1 MVFFPFRLTNM
12 KTKSLRASRAFLPA
26 ALAAFAFGTL
36 PFASAQTAAPAKP
49 KDETVLLPQFTITEK
64 PTNPYQSRQAL
75 SASRVA
81 MDIQDIPQTISVV
94 SREFIEDTMALRMLD
109 AAKYVTPI
117 VENTLPYGGDR
128 YTIRGFQVSAEFI
141 DGTMLSGAD
150 GYSMSQSVSNI
161 ERLEIIKGPN
171 AILVPGGSPGGVMNP
186 ITKSPFGKNATTL
199 TLGLSQYLGHSFG
212 FDTNRVLT
220 ADGKMAAR
228 LVYSIWRT
236 DYYIK
241 GQYRNGYELSP
252 SFSYQLSPQSK
263 LILKADFVQNRETNL
278 GGLPLDPSI
287 GSNSYAQIARG
298 LPRDWQF
305 GNDTDTRHRS
315 TERVSAE
322 LLSTLASNVTS
333 RLYVMAD
340 HIRRY
345 DIGGTSGGLTNG
357 GGGSRNP
364 LTGLYEPGI
373 NWNTAAYN
381 AAPGV
386 TLVGTPVPFT
396 DPSVWIYSR
405 NYGKNDLEYTEA
417 HVKNDYAAAFES
429 SFFKSTTLAGFTAN
443 TSKVRWRTPAAF
455 NRGAVPANNLG
466 AIAFPPYNFPPILP
480 GLSTAGL
487 GTDRTGKQDD
497 FQVFAYET
505 LGLLNNRI
513 QLSGGV
519 SRFFGTLA
527 RTDTTGTGINPA
539 FPTSPAFNLTS
550 NATSFGIV
558 AKPIPEVSVFFSRNT
573 TGGSM
578 PGSLNAGVTD
588 PNLKIAQ
595 GGQKEYG
602 VKTSLLNNRLTASA
616 AYFDIAQ
623 KNTSVTN
630 SEFFR
635 LQSLGQFAEAA
646 LLPQALFLD
655 LVSQGWEFEGTYS
668 LDRNLTIVGN
678 FTKVKIR
685 QPITEVKLRGVPDKS
700 YAVYADYRFTEGGLK
715 GFGVNVGLDY
725 KGDVAGENASGF
737 TTTRALPGAKPF
749 VPVQPSFQVEGR
761 LLTNVGVAYREK
773 NWSAALTLLN
783 AFNKEYI
790 QAAGSRGA
798 VTVGTPRNWSGTVT
812 YKF

>member
-1 MVFFPFRLTNM
+1 M
-12 KTKSLRASRAFLPA
+12 KNPNPHLAVHATTCALLLSMAS
-26 ALAAFAFGTL
+26 
-36 PFASAQTAAPAKP
+36 FASAQAPKPAASTAKEEAVA
-49 KDETVLLPQFTITEK
+49 LPQFTVSENLA
-64 PTNPYQSRQAL
+64 NPYQSQQAL

-81 MDIQDIPQTISVV
+81 MDIQDIPQTISVIP
-94 SREFIEDTMALRMLD
+94 RGLIEDSMASRMLD

-141 DGTMLSGAD
+141 DGTMISGAD

-161 ERLEIIKGPN
+161 ERLEVIKGPN

-186 ITKSPFGKNATTL
+186 ITKAPLNKNTGTV
-199 TLGLSQYLGHSFG
+199 TLGLSQYLGNSLG
-212 FDTNRVLT
+212 FDVNRVLS

-228 LVYSIWRT
+228 LVYSLWRT

-241 GQYRNGYELSP
+241 GQYRNGYEIAP
-252 SFSYQLSPQSK
+252 SFSYQISPTNK
-263 LILKADFVQNRETNL
+263 LTLKADFVQNRETNL
-278 GGLPLDPSI
+278 GGLPIDPSV
-287 GSNSYAQIARG
+287 GFNQYAKIARG

-305 GNDTDTRHRS
+305 GNDIDTRHRS
-315 TERVSAE
+315 TERGSAE
-322 LLSTLASNVTS
+322 LLSTLGDRVTS

-340 HIRRY
+340 HVRRY
-345 DIGGTSGGLTNG
+345 DIGGTAAGLSNS

-364 LTGLYEPGI
+364 FTGLYEPGV
-373 NWNTAAYN
+373 NWNTAAFN

-386 TLVGTPVPFT
+386 TLVGTPVPVT
-396 DPSVWIYSR
+396 DPSTWIYTR
-405 NYGKNDLEYTEA
+405 NNGKNDLEYTEA
-417 HVKNDYAAAFES
+417 HVKNDYAAAFETS
-429 SFFKSTTLAGFTAN
+429 LLKSTTLAGFSAN

-455 NRGAVPANNLG
+455 NRGNVPANNLG
-466 AIAFPPYNFPPILP
+466 SITYAPYVFPPILP

-497 FQVFAYET
+497 LQVFVYET
-505 LGLLNNRI
+505 LGVWQNRV

-527 RTDTTGTGINPA
+527 RTDNTGTGINPS
-539 FPTSPAFNLTS
+539 FPNSPAFNLTS
-550 NATSFGIV
+550 NATSFGV
-558 AKPIPEVSVFFSRNT
+558 VVKPIKEVSLFFSRNT

-602 VKTSLLNNRLTASA
+602 VKTSLLNGRLTGSF

-635 LQSLGQFAEAA
+635 LQSLGLFAEAA

-655 LVSQGWEFEGTYS
+655 LTSKGWEFEGTYS
-668 LDRNLTIVGN
+668 VDKNLTILGN
-678 FTKVKIR
+678 FTSVKIR
-685 QPITEVKLRGVPDKS
+685 QPITDVRLRGVPDRS
-700 YAVYADYRFTEGGLK
+700 YAIYADYKFTDGALK
-715 GFGVNVGLDY
+715 GFGANIGLDY
-725 KGDVAGENASGF
+725 KDDVAGENASGF
-737 TTTRALPGAKPF
+737 TTTRALPSGPAF
-749 VPVQPSFQVEGR
+749 VPVQPSFLVEGR
-761 LLTNVGVAYREK
+761 LLTNVGLTWRQG
-773 NWSAALTLLN
+773 NWSAAFTVLN
-783 AFNKEYI
+783 AFNKDYI

-798 VTVGTPRNWSGTVT
+798 ITVGTPRNWSSTVT